1 MGDLLIEAIEP
12 IEQGYHLGKSLLVET
27 HSEHIILRL
36 LRRIRET
43 SENNLYPGVTGLE
56 PELLAVVYVEG
67 SDDGVRFRSLR
78 VDRDGEFLDNW
89 PKGFFEERAD
99 ELF

>member
-1 MGDLLIEAIEP
+1 
-12 IEQGYHLGKSLLVET
+12 
-27 HSEHIILRL
+27 
-36 LRRIRET
+36 
-43 SENNLYPGVTGLE
+43 
-56 PELLAVVYVEG
+56 VEG
-67 SDDGVRFRSLR
+67 SEDGVRFRSLR